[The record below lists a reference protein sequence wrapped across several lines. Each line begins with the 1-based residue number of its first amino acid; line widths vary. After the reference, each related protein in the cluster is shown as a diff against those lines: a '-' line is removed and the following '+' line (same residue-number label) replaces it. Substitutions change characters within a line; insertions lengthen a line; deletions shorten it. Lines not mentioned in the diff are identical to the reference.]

1 MISQNNNNLLKLI
14 LYDSNYLLP
23 MPVALSEGVINE
35 KERRKQRLIIEG
47 ICFRNRIEW
56 DNITF

>member
-23 MPVALSEGVINE
+23 MPVALSEGIINE
-35 KERRKQRLIIEG
+35 KERRKKTQAD
-47 ICFRNRIEW
+47 NRG
-56 DNITF
+56 DLLQKQNRMG